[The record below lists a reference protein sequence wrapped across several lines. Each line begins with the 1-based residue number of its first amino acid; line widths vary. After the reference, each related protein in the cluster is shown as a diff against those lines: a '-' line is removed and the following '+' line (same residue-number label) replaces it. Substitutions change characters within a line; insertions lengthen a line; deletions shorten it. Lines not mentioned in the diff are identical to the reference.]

1 MCRRIGR
8 IGGPLPNPT
17 SRRDHSDL
25 LQFHFFNQYEIR
37 IELIAERAAASSLS
51 IQAWRWSACGLMF
64 ERSPSSVRNRDAADI
79 DRFNASID
87 HLMLN
92 RYESGANQ
100 TNEHLFCEAV
110 SEHQRHGGVPLAP
123 EQL

>member
-1 MCRRIGR
+1 
-8 IGGPLPNPT
+8 
-17 SRRDHSDL
+17 
-25 LQFHFFNQYEIR
+25 
-37 IELIAERAAASSLS
+37 
-51 IQAWRWSACGLMF
+51 MF

-79 DRFNASID
+79 DRFSASID

-92 RYESGANQ
+92 RYESGVNQ

-110 SEHQRHGGVPLAP
+110 SKHLRLGGVPLAP